1 MGLYARLSVHE
12 LVDPLFRSGDLDDR
26 IYNQETMAEGSR
38 IHSKYQKKQRGD
50 YLSEYPLECTIE
62 AKLGTVYLFGRA
74 DGIKKDGN
82 SVSIE
87 EVKSTVADLDEFFA
101 AQERWHLSQA
111 QCYAYMY
118 CRQNKLPQAEIKLV
132 YISQLKEGE
141 TMDKGYLFSFAELEE
156 AVFSMV
162 DLYLAR
168 LAKEKERKDKRNE
181 SALSFSFPFSAFR
194 RGQKELAK
202 YCYAL
207 CLKGGR
213 MFAEAPT
220 GIGKT
225 MSVLYPAGKAF
236 AKGQLDK
243 VFYLTAKGTGAEIA
257 EKTARILI
265 EKGLKI
271 RVSSLLAKEKACL
284 LPGHSCNPDDCPFAK
299 DYYGKLSSCLAEAR
313 ERSSFFTRAEF
324 AAYCR
329 EKGICPFEFQLDLSE
344 YSDLIIADYNYL
356 FDPFVRLERY
366 FGSDSDPTDDFALID
381 EAHNLV
387 ERGRSMYGAKLGAA
401 DAYFASLSLEK
412 GKWSK
417 VKRAIGKV
425 RKALE
430 EECAGEEELGF
441 FASFPAS
448 IQKAIE
454 GLQRVLLEKRKKEGG
469 GMPPRARDFVRE
481 CSRIGKLLEGY
492 VASCPSAF
500 KLIKGTAKHPSIEL
514 FCLDPSS
521 FLSASLSRLKG
532 ALLFSATLSPLP
544 YYEEAIF
551 ARHDTP
557 SLVLPS
563 PFPRER
569 MKLLIAPN
577 LSTRYKDRE
586 QSADQLAE
594 YLHEFVSAKVGNYFI
609 FFPSY
614 EYLHL
619 LEGKLSFPGA
629 EVYAQSKDMGEEA
642 RLELLSVFAPN
653 PRVSHVALL
662 VLGGTFAEGI
672 DLPSDRL
679 IGVAVVGVGLP
690 QVNFTNELI
699 KEQKGED
706 GFDFAYKHPGMNK
719 VMQALGRL
727 IRSEEDSGAALL
739 IDDRYLH
746 ADYRALLSK
755 RYPDYQL
762 VRSKGDI
769 RRSLTAFYKKIDD
782 ENRK

>member
-62 AKLGTVYLFGRA
+62 TKLGTVYLFGRA

-87 EVKSTVADLDEFFA
+87 EVKSTVADLDEFFTV
-101 AQERWHLSQA
+101 QEKWHLSQA

-118 CRQNKLPQAEIKLV
+118 CRQNKLPQAEVKLV
-132 YISQLKEGE
+132 YISQLKDGE
-141 TMDKGYLFSFAELEE
+141 TMNKGYVFSYAELEE
-156 AVFSMV
+156 AVLSMV
-162 DLYLAR
+162 DLYLKG
-168 LAKEKERKDKRNE
+168 LAKEIERKEERNQ
-181 SALSFSFPFSAFR
+181 SVLSLSFPFASFR

-225 MSVLYPAGKAF
+225 MSVLYPSSKAF
-236 AKGQLDK
+236 AKGKLDK

-257 EKTARILI
+257 EKSARILI

-271 RVSSLLAKEKACL
+271 RVSSLLAKEKACAF
-284 LPGHSCNPDDCPFAK
+284 PGHSCNPDDCPFAK
-299 DYYGKLSSCLAEAR
+299 DYYGKRQACLDEAKG
-313 ERSSFFTRAEF
+313 RSAFFTRAEF
-324 AAYCR
+324 AAFCR
-329 EKGICPFEFQLDLSE
+329 EKAICPFEFQLDLSE
-344 YSDLIIADYNYL
+344 SSDLIIADYNYL
-356 FDPFVRLERY
+356 FDPFVKLERY
-366 FGSDSDPTDDFALID
+366 FGTEADPTDDFALID

-387 ERGRSMYGAKLGAA
+387 ERGRSMYGAKISAS
-401 DAYFASLSLEK
+401 DAYYAALSLEK

-430 EECAGEEELGF
+430 DECADSEELGF
-441 FASFPAS
+441 FSEFPLS
-448 IQKAIE
+448 VQKAIE

-469 GMPPRARDFVRE
+469 GMPSRARDFVRE
-481 CSRIGKLLEGY
+481 CSRISKLMEGY
-492 VASCPSAF
+492 VSSSPSAF
-500 KLIKGTAKHPSIEL
+500 KLIKGRAQYPSIEL

-521 FLSASLSRLKG
+521 FLSDSLSRLKG

-551 ARHDTP
+551 ANHDIP
-557 SLVLPS
+557 SLLLPS
-563 PFPRER
+563 PFPKER

-586 QSADQLAE
+586 QSAGQLAE
-594 YLHEFVSAKVGNYFI
+594 YLQEFVAGKVGNYFI

-619 LEGKLSFPGA
+619 LEPKLDFPGA
-629 EVYAQSKDMGEEA
+629 EVYAQSKDMNEEA

-653 PRVSHVALL
+653 PTVSHVALL

-746 ADYRALLSK
+746 SDYRALLSK
-755 RYPDYQL
+755 RYPDYQV
-762 VRSKGDI
+762 VREKGDI
-769 RRSLTAFYKKIDD
+769 SRSLASFYKKIGSG
-782 ENRK
+782 KSK